1 MIEALRKHWPEYL
14 IEAGALGAFMVSAC
28 SFAALL
34 GHPESPAQNWMLSG
48 MPMRM
53 LMGAAMGLTAIS
65 IIYSPWGKRSG
76 AHMNPVVTFTFWRLG
91 KVETWDAFFY
101 MLSQFIGGIGG
112 VLLVHAALRSWVSHP
127 AVNYAVTRPG
137 RRRLG
142 GCFLRGGGDLF
153 SADVRDPGDFQHA
166 TIGAVHGA
174 VRRRSGG
181 DVYHFRIADFG
192 NEHESG
198 ADAGVGFLGARLDS
212 AMDLLYGAGAGD
224 AAGGRAVRE
233 GARGKRRDLRQAAPP
248 ERATLHFSV
257 RLRDEGEFAGWIG
270 NLGCSLERAGILVFR
285 CNERGLGRTTR

>member
-137 RRRLG
+137 EGGSAVAFFAEAAISFLLMSVILVISNTRQLARYTGLFAGALVATYITFESPISGMSMNPARTLG
-142 GCFLRGGGDLF
+142 SAF
-153 SADVRDPGDFQHA
+153 SAHVWTALWIYFTAPVLGMLLAAELYVR
-166 TIGAVHGA
+166 
-174 VRRRSGG
+174 VR
-181 DVYHFRIADFG
+181 
-192 NEHESG
+192 
-198 ADAGVGFLGARLDS
+198 
-212 AMDLLYGAGAGD
+212 
-224 AAGGRAVRE
+224 
-233 GARGKRRDLRQAAPP
+233 GARGVTCAK
-248 ERATLHFSV
+248 LHHQNEQ
-257 RLRDEGEFAGWIG
+257 RCI
-270 NLGCSLERAGILVFR
+270 FR
-285 CNERGLGRTTR
+285 CGYATKANSPAGSGT